1 MSAHEDIG
9 SVSPSK
15 PIAEPIAEPIADTT
29 LIIVCGSGP
38 LPTAVADAAIGRGRG
53 VFLIAIDGW
62 ADRLSVARYPHA
74 WIKLGQLGRVWRL
87 MRQAGARDFV
97 CVGGL
102 VRPSVRSLRLDWETV
117 RLLPRLYRLFRGG
130 DDHMLSGLG
139 RMFEERGF
147 RPVAAHDVAPD
158 ILLPEGALTR
168 RQPSAQE
175 RVDAAYG
182 LSLLDA
188 MGPFDIGQAVVVS
201 GRRVLA
207 VEAAEGTDQM
217 LSRVAE
223 LRANGRINLP
233 AGTGILVKAPKPQ
246 QDRRFDLPSIGPK
259 TVDLAVKASLAG
271 IAVRSGGVIG
281 VDPVAMTTA
290 ADAGGIFIT
299 AISSTAAL
307 AP

>member
-1 MSAHEDIG
+1 
-9 SVSPSK
+9 
-15 PIAEPIAEPIADTT
+15 
-29 LIIVCGSGP
+29 
-38 LPTAVADAAIGRGRG
+38 
-53 VFLIAIDGW
+53 
-62 ADRLSVARYPHA
+62 
-74 WIKLGQLGRVWRL
+74 

-175 RVDAAYG
+175 QVDAAYG

-217 LSRVAE
+217 LSRVTE

-233 AGTGILVKAPKPQ
+233 AGAGILVKAPKPQ

-281 VDPVAMTTA
+281 VDPVAMTAA